1 MGGGKELL
9 GIRFSKPGFLETEK
23 PGKVGVQLR
32 TGAKGCDGKV
42 ESVPE
47 GLVARGLQF
56 LLGLAVVFAEEVGDR
71 DIISLTFAVP
81 AQGLEQQGGEQQ
93 RVSDRFFLVSLV
105 AGLSIES

>member
-1 MGGGKELL
+1 ML
-9 GIRFSKPGFLETEK
+9 GVRFSKPGFLETEK

-56 LLGLAVVFAEEVGDR
+56 LLGLAAVFAEEVGDR

-81 AQGLEQQGGEQQ
+81 AQGWNSKGESSSGFQTG
-93 RVSDRFFLVSLV
+93 FFLVSLV